1 MPPTAPSVE
10 GTFRALRTVHFVL
23 LASILLYIW
32 AGEKVIRHNQQVP
45 GRAFSTAFG
54 LFAAATSVAALVVR
68 TKTIQPALD
77 LLQTQPND
85 TSALNRWRSGSIL
98 SYVLAESVV
107 LFGFSLR
114 IFGGT
119 LALSAPFYIAAIVLM
134 IFLRPQRP

>member
-1 MPPTAPSVE
+1 
-10 GTFRALRTVHFVL
+10 L
-23 LASILLYIW
+23 LASIFLYIW

-45 GRAFSTAFG
+45 SRTFTTAFG
-54 LFAAATSVAALVVR
+54 LFAAATGVAALVVR

-77 LLQTQPND
+77 LLQTQPGD
-85 TSALNRWRSGSIL
+85 TSALNRWRSGSIV

-119 LALSAPFYIAAIVLM
+119 LALSAPFYIAAVVLM
-134 IFLRPQRP
+134 LFLRPRRP